1 MSSSSEPASV
11 PGGVGR
17 TALGVA
23 VVRAQ
28 ESAREDRLFDDPYA
42 QAFVAAADR
51 PPASPDPGSGAPRPP
66 EDREA
71 RAAMARHI
79 VLRTRFFDDYLLRAA
94 ADGIRQTVLLA
105 AGLDTRAFRL
115 DWPAGQQ
122 VFELDLPESIA
133 FKERVLADLPDA
145 RPTARRAVVPAD
157 LNDDW
162 TTPLTGAGFDPDR
175 PTAWLIEG
183 LLIYLGP
190 ERSAALLNTVGR
202 LSAPGSRLALVR
214 GGMRKTLAA
223 NRGAD
228 ARAGRGASSLWRGGL
243 GTDAADWLENRGW
256 AVRRFDRP
264 ELEVAYAAARPEIA
278 SAGTTFLIAERAP
291 RTAAAPARR

>member
-1 MSSSSEPASV
+1 VTSSSEPTSV

-28 ESAREDRLFDDPYA
+28 ESDREDRLFDDRY
-42 QAFVAAADR
+42 AAAFIRAATDAASPASPA
-51 PPASPDPGSGAPRPP
+51 PPASWADAPHGA

-79 VLRTRFFDDYLLRAA
+79 VLRTRFFDDYLLQAA

-115 DWPAGQQ
+115 DWPGGQQ
-122 VFELDLPESIA
+122 VFELDLPESVA
-133 FKERVLADLPDA
+133 FKERVLSDLQEAGP
-145 RPTARRAVVPAD
+145 RTRRTVIPAD
-157 LNDDW
+157 LNGDW
-162 TTPLTGAGFDPDR
+162 TTPLTEAGFDPER
-175 PTAWLIEG
+175 PTAWLAEG

-202 LSAPGSRLALVR
+202 LSAAGSRLSLVR
-214 GGMRKTLAA
+214 GGMRRTLAA

-228 ARAGRGASSLWRGGL
+228 ARAGRGASPLWRGGL

-256 AVRRFDRP
+256 TVRRYDRP
-264 ELEVAYAAARPEIA
+264 DLEIAYGAARPEIA
-278 SAGTTFLIAERAP
+278 TAGTTFLIAERSD
-291 RTAAAPARR
+291 